1 MKDKYVVGL
10 DYGTLSA
17 RAAVVCCTG
26 GVCAGEQVKE
36 QAMNVLPCAR
46 TRHTMKNTKYIPQ
59 MAVLSRPDWSE
70 QTR

>member
-26 GVCAGEQVKE
+26 GVCAGEQVLKIIF
-36 QAMNVLPCAR
+36 LLFG
-46 TRHTMKNTKYIPQ
+46 IF
-59 MAVLSRPDWSE
+59 
-70 QTR
+70 